1 MPPIN
6 RTSPRHPIVPA
17 MALSIVTLML
27 AQCDRAS
34 DQQTASPP
42 AKVPEAPKPAVSSSP
57 RPAAA
62 LSRAELIAATAQAA
76 STYAQGMTSTG
87 TDPLV
92 GRSFA
97 VRIPF
102 GCSGPSV
109 AGEGAE
115 NRLAGW
121 SWGPDQKTIEIR
133 LTPGDWT
140 ASALMPQSGGQ
151 GGSPAHAWESVEGFW
166 IPRPWLSAEACPKV
180 AGDPLQTLSA
190 TSPQTLGIAAVF
202 QAGGSRIGRRNG
214 RAYSF
219 TVRGQGDQ
227 PVSAPAEG
235 YRLVLEG
242 RIVGFPTGR
251 AIRCLASGPDQR
263 PVCVVATQ
271 LDKVAFEDA
280 AGGVLSVWQSS

>member
-1 MPPIN
+1 MAPIN
-6 RTSPRHPIVPA
+6 RTHPRHPIVPA

-34 DQQTASPP
+34 DHQAASPP
-42 AKVPEAPKPAVSSSP
+42 GKAPEAQKPVIPPSP
-57 RPAAA
+57 HPVAA
-62 LSRAELIAATAQAA
+62 LSRAELVAAAAQAA
-76 STYAQGMTSTG
+76 SAYAQGMTSTG

-115 NRLAGW
+115 NGLAGW

-140 ASALMPQSGGQ
+140 TSALMPQSGEAA
-151 GGSPAHAWESVEGFW
+151 GSAAQAWETVEGFW
-166 IPRPWLSAEACPKV
+166 VPRPWLGAEACPKV
-180 AGDPLQTLSA
+180 PGDPLQTLSA

-202 QAGGSRIGRRNG
+202 QSGGSRIGRRNG

-219 TVRGQGDQ
+219 TIRGQGDQ
-227 PVSAPAEG
+227 PVSPPAEG
-235 YRLVLEG
+235 YRLILEG
-242 RIVGFPTGR
+242 RIVGFPNGR
-251 AIRCLASGPDQR
+251 AVRCLASGPDQR